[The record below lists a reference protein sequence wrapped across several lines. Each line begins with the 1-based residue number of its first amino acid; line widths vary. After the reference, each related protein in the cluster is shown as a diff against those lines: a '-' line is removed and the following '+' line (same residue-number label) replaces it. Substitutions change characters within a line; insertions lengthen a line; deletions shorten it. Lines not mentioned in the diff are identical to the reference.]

1 MIHAAKEPQP
11 SESTEVRELEVVRI
25 EEKNKGG
32 RPPKLTEARFVRILQ
47 LIREGNVNTAACRIE
62 RIDYS
67 TWRDHI
73 NQKPE
78 WRSRLA
84 EAEKIR
90 DEVWRDH
97 ALEMV
102 KSAMPRNWVAAMTY
116 LERKYPSEFSLRNIV
131 RTESGDKAVYSELTR
146 EQIVALLE
154 AGKRVDLERPKGFNP
169 EPPMLTENGS
179 QNGQEG

>member
-1 MIHAAKEPQP
+1 VIHAEKELQP
-11 SESTEVRELEVVRI
+11 SESTQVRELEVVRI

-32 RPPKLTEARFVRILQ
+32 RPLKLTEARFARMLQ
-47 LIREGNVNTAACRIE
+47 LIREGNTNTAVCRIE

-73 NQKPE
+73 IQKPE
-78 WRSRLA
+78 WRARLT
-84 EAEKIR
+84 EAEKVR

-131 RTESGDKAVYSELTR
+131 RTESGEKAVFSELTR
-146 EQIVALLE
+146 EQLLALLE
-154 AGKRVDLERPKGFNP
+154 ASKTVEAEAPKGFNQP
-169 EPPMLTENGS
+169 AQLENGTAS
-179 QNGQEG
+179 

>member
-1 MIHAAKEPQP
+1 MIHAEKELQP
-11 SESTEVRELEVVRI
+11 PESTEVRELEVVRI

-32 RPPKLTEARFVRILQ
+32 RPTKLTEARFARILQ
-47 LIREGNVNTAACRIE
+47 LIREGQVNTAACRIE

-73 NQKPE
+73 IQKPD
-78 WRSRLA
+78 WRARLA

-131 RTESGDKAVYSELTR
+131 RTESGEKAVYSELTR
-146 EQIVALLE
+146 EQLLALLE
-154 AGKRVDLERPKGFNP
+154 ASKTVEAEAPKGFDQPAQLKNG
-169 EPPMLTENGS
+169 TES
-179 QNGQEG
+179 